1 MPSCAQNGIF
11 MYIVSAGQI
20 ANNIDQLSEI

>member
-20 ANNIDQLSEI
+20 ANNIEQVSEI